1 MSANNPLKTDSST
14 GRLVVTY
21 VFRDD
26 IRLTS
31 AKESCVETACD
42 IQLTNPARLGKTKN
56 DC

>member
-1 MSANNPLKTDSST
+1 LSANNPLQTDLST

-31 AKESCVETACD
+31 TKDSCVETACD
-42 IQLTNPARLGKTKN
+42 IHLTNPEARK
-56 DC
+56 D